1 MLRIHLL
8 QAAYNLGDPRME
20 DLLLENSTARKFV
33 GLNLM
38 DRTPDESTILQFRHL
53 LEKHELGAKIL
64 ETINKQFLEAGL
76 KLSTGRIV
84 DASFIEAPN
93 STKNKEHKRDPEMAS
108 GKKGNV
114 WHTSQRS
121 DFPYS
126 VFSNLLAANSIS
138 CCLRTASPQG
148 IDAQAS
154 QGSVA
159 PLTERSDET
168 CSVEQFSSAD
178 REYSSA
184 GRTTL
189 DREYRSAPFSS

>member
-1 MLRIHLL
+1 M
-8 QAAYNLGDPRME
+8 
-20 DLLLENSTARKFV
+20 
-33 GLNLM
+33 
-38 DRTPDESTILQFRHL
+38 
-53 LEKHELGAKIL
+53 
-64 ETINKQFLEAGL
+64 
-76 KLSTGRIV
+76 
-84 DASFIEAPN
+84 
-93 STKNKEHKRDPEMAS
+93 
-108 GKKGNV
+108 
-114 WHTSQRS
+114 
-121 DFPYS
+121 
-126 VFSNLLAANSIS
+126 SNLQTCWRQTVCQNR
-138 CCLRTASPQG
+138 LRTASPQG